1 MPGSSRPTVLLL
13 LAMDLGWLPSV
24 LLTTIGICF
33 HLDLKTAF
41 LQGEHYNTE
50 SRSVI
55 IQLPNDI
62 GLPPWMVGVCLRP
75 VYGLNDAPRRWWNRL
90 DKFLVSIGL
99 EPTRA
104 DRCTYVGYLNH
115 KNLSLIRLS

>member
-1 MPGSSRPTVLLL
+1 MSGFPGQALPGSSRPTVLLL
-13 LAMDLGWLPSV
+13 LAMDLGLVAQCAANNYWDL
-24 LLTTIGICF
+24 F

-62 GLPPWMVGVCLRP
+62 GFASLDGRCLSST
-75 VYGLNDAPRRWWNRL
+75 GLW
-90 DKFLVSIGL
+90 V
-99 EPTRA
+99 E
-104 DRCTYVGYLNH
+104 
-115 KNLSLIRLS
+115 